1 MRLLKAERPPERPE
15 DAAIWWATRR
25 QLDPARFAEDEA
37 FLAWLEDEDNARAW
51 NEIDRRI
58 DRVGAY
64 ATMPEVRAMRQAALD
79 KAQQARRPALGGW
92 FLGAAIAASLVLAFT
107 GIAGR
112 IGSPVAP
119 TDIAKVESVR
129 RYATAVGERRDV
141 MLPDGSRISLNTAS
155 LVEVDY
161 GSPECREIRLL
172 QGQAMFHVARNENR
186 PFVVRAGNR
195 QVTALGTA
203 FDVRLDANG
212 QVKILLVEGRVRV
225 DPVARAGLARIL
237 PNLAR
242 TDLSPGQQL
251 VAPAA
256 GEALVSPGDVER
268 DTAWNRGILIFRDDT
283 VSDAVRE
290 VNRYSTV
297 QLVVD
302 DPRVGALKVSG
313 VFPTADRKDFLA
325 ALEALYPVES
335 KPESAGTVRL
345 LLRAGANET
354 E

>member
-1 MRLLKAERPPERPE
+1 MRLLRAERPPQRPE

-25 QLDPARFAEDEA
+25 QLDPARFAEDA
-37 FLAWLEDEDNARAW
+37 DFLAWLKDEENARAW

-79 KAQQARRPALGGW
+79 KVQQARRPALGRW

-112 IGSPVAP
+112 VDSPVAP
-119 TDIAKVESVR
+119 TDIAKVESVH
-129 RYATAVGERRDV
+129 RYATAIGERRDV
-141 MLPDGSRISLNTAS
+141 MLPDGSRVSLNTAS

-161 GSPECREIRLL
+161 GAPERREIRLL
-172 QGQAMFHVARNENR
+172 QGQAMFHVAHNENR
-186 PFVVRAGNR
+186 PFIVRAGNR

-212 QVKILLVEGRVRV
+212 QVKVLLVEGRVRV

-256 GEALVSPGDVER
+256 GEAVVSSGDVER
-268 DTAWNRGILIFRDDT
+268 DTAWNRGILIFRDDS

-325 ALEALYPVES
+325 AIEALYPVES

-345 LLRAGANET
+345 LWRAGAEPN
-354 E
+354 